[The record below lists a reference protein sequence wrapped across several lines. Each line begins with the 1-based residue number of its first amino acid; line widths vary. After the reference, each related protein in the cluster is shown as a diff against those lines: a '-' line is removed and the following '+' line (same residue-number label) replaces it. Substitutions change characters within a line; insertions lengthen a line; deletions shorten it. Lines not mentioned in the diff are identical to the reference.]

1 MNKDKEDEAQAKRR
15 RKEERAAKGREER
28 EAEQRQLV
36 AAAVERPQIPCAWG
50 EKCTCP
56 GLDEKECCAPGC
68 AATGKAH
75 HVCSVQNGG
84 EPVLNS
90 ACTFACCL
98 PGCSA
103 YATAPE
109 SSEAKA
115 QEQVAADGREPQ
127 SFLKSQALQQP
138 PLPRRKY
145 PQELVDKLSESKR
158 ERDKKKEAGYVRRSA
173 FQFWDDWQAGTAD
186 MGSVDTGPIYTRVTA
201 NGARGTA
208 KDQDAGENEER
219 AAENGDA
226 ANGER
231 GAGSDKEAAGTDGKA
246 VTSDQQ
252 ELYSSLESHGLLATR
267 DALFT
272 LNLPLETTETL
283 VAAFLSDVGAISA
296 TQGAQNALVKLANST
311 ESSGAKTSAES
322 SGSKAR
328 RTAHG
333 TLVVGQCDQA
343 DCIVCKLWPRVE
355 VASEMDAEPKAT
367 EMMRVAEELL
377 MNTADKAQ
385 TLSTMRPAVVSVAQ
399 RLLAKSPESD
409 AQQLGMTLSD
419 GWSEG
424 REQGRRYTVQEAA
437 CLLRRTGLAALLL
450 LADAPCVLTS
460 MKNEKSDHNLQVGMH
475 ILRAIGVLPIKKN
488 NLRDG
493 PKNNHASAVA
503 KLVYERV

>member
-1 MNKDKEDEAQAKRR
+1 MNKDVEAQTKRR
-15 RKEERAAKGREER
+15 RREERAAKGREEK

-36 AAAVERPQIPCAWG
+36 ATVRARPQIPCAWG
-50 EKCTCP
+50 KKCTCP

-75 HVCSVQNGG
+75 HVCSVKHGG
-84 EPVLNS
+84 EQVLNS
-90 ACTFACCL
+90 ACAFACCL
-98 PGCSA
+98 PGCSV
-103 YATAPE
+103 YATASE
-109 SSEAKA
+109 SSEPKA
-115 QEQVAADGREPQ
+115 QE
-127 SFLKSQALQQP
+127 
-138 PLPRRKY
+138 RR
-145 PQELVDKLSESKR
+145 
-158 ERDKKKEAGYVRRSA
+158 GWVRKSA
-173 FQFWDDWQAGTAD
+173 FAGTVD
-186 MGSVDTGPIYTRVTA
+186 MGSGDTEPIYTRVTA

-208 KDQDAGENEER
+208 TDPVAGENEER

-231 GAGSDKEAAGTDGKA
+231 NAGSDKEAAGTDGKA

-267 DALFT
+267 DALFA
-272 LNLPLETTETL
+272 LNLPRETTETL
-283 VAAFLSDVGAISA
+283 VSAFLSDVGPISA
-296 TQGAQNALVKLANST
+296 TQGAQNALVQLAHSE

-333 TLVVGQCDQA
+333 TLVVGQCGQA
-343 DCIVCKLWPRVE
+343 DCIVCKLWPHVE

-385 TLSTMRPAVVSVAQ
+385 TLSTLRPAVVSVAR

-488 NLRDG
+488 NLQDG

>member
-1 MNKDKEDEAQAKRR
+1 
-15 RKEERAAKGREER
+15 
-28 EAEQRQLV
+28 
-36 AAAVERPQIPCAWG
+36 
-50 EKCTCP
+50 
-56 GLDEKECCAPGC
+56 
-68 AATGKAH
+68 
-75 HVCSVQNGG
+75 
-84 EPVLNS
+84 
-90 ACTFACCL
+90 
-98 PGCSA
+98 
-103 YATAPE
+103 
-109 SSEAKA
+109 
-115 QEQVAADGREPQ
+115 
-127 SFLKSQALQQP
+127 
-138 PLPRRKY
+138 
-145 PQELVDKLSESKR
+145 
-158 ERDKKKEAGYVRRSA
+158 
-173 FQFWDDWQAGTAD
+173 
-186 MGSVDTGPIYTRVTA
+186 MGSGDTEPIYTRVTA

-208 KDQDAGENEER
+208 TDPVAGENEER

-231 GAGSDKEAAGTDGKA
+231 NAGSDKEAAGTDGKA

-267 DALFT
+267 DALFA
-272 LNLPLETTETL
+272 LNLPRETTETL
-283 VAAFLSDVGAISA
+283 VSAFLSDVGPISA
-296 TQGAQNALVKLANST
+296 TQGAQNALVQLAHSE

-333 TLVVGQCDQA
+333 TLVVGQCGQA
-343 DCIVCKLWPRVE
+343 NCIVCKLWPHVE

-385 TLSTMRPAVVSVAQ
+385 TLSTLRPAVVSVAQ

>member
-1 MNKDKEDEAQAKRR
+1 MNKDVEAQETKRR
-15 RKEERAAKGREER
+15 RREERAAKAREEK

-36 AAAVERPQIPCAWG
+36 ATVRARPQIPCAWG
-50 EKCTCP
+50 KKCTCP
-56 GLDEKECCAPGC
+56 GLDQKECCAPGC

-75 HVCSVQNGG
+75 HVCSVKHGG
-84 EPVLNS
+84 EQVLNS
-90 ACTFACCL
+90 ACAFACCL
-98 PGCSA
+98 PGCSV
-103 YATAPE
+103 YATASE
-109 SSEAKA
+109 SSEPKA
-115 QEQVAADGREPQ
+115 QEQLAADGREAQ
-127 SFLKSQALQQP
+127 VFLKSQALQQP
-138 PLPRRKY
+138 PIPGRR
-145 PQELVDKLSESKR
+145 
-158 ERDKKKEAGYVRRSA
+158 GWVRKSA
-173 FQFWDDWQAGTAD
+173 FAGTVD
-186 MGSVDTGPIYTRVTA
+186 MGSGDTEPIYTRVTA

-208 KDQDAGENEER
+208 TDPVAGENEER

-231 GAGSDKEAAGTDGKA
+231 NAGSDKEAAGTDGKA

-267 DALFT
+267 DALFA
-272 LNLPLETTETL
+272 LNLPRETTETL
-283 VAAFLSDVGAISA
+283 VSAFLSDVGPISA
-296 TQGAQNALVKLANST
+296 TQGAQNALVQLAHSE

-333 TLVVGQCDQA
+333 TLVVGQCGQA
-343 DCIVCKLWPRVE
+343 GCIVCKLWPHVE

-385 TLSTMRPAVVSVAQ
+385 TLSTLRPAVVSVAQ

-419 GWSEG
+419 GWSEA

>member
-1 MNKDKEDEAQAKRR
+1 MNKDVEAQTKRR
-15 RKEERAAKGREER
+15 RREERAAKGREEK

-36 AAAVERPQIPCAWG
+36 ATVRARPQIPCAWG
-50 EKCTCP
+50 KKCTCP

-75 HVCSVQNGG
+75 HVCSVKHGG
-84 EPVLNS
+84 EQVLNS
-90 ACTFACCL
+90 ACAFACCL
-98 PGCSA
+98 PGCSV
-103 YATAPE
+103 YATASE
-109 SSEAKA
+109 SSEPKA
-115 QEQVAADGREPQ
+115 QE
-127 SFLKSQALQQP
+127 
-138 PLPRRKY
+138 RR
-145 PQELVDKLSESKR
+145 
-158 ERDKKKEAGYVRRSA
+158 GWVRKSA
-173 FQFWDDWQAGTAD
+173 FAGTVD
-186 MGSVDTGPIYTRVTA
+186 MGSGDTEPIYTRVTA

-208 KDQDAGENEER
+208 TDPVAGENEER

-231 GAGSDKEAAGTDGKA
+231 NAGSDKEAAGTDGKA

-267 DALFT
+267 DALFA
-272 LNLPLETTETL
+272 LNLPRETTETL
-283 VAAFLSDVGAISA
+283 VSAFLSDVGPISA
-296 TQGAQNALVKLANST
+296 TQGAQNALVQLAHSE

-333 TLVVGQCDQA
+333 TLVVGQCGQA
-343 DCIVCKLWPRVE
+343 GCIVCKLWPHVE

-385 TLSTMRPAVVSVAQ
+385 TLSTLRPAVVSVAQ

-488 NLRDG
+488 NLQDG

>member
-1 MNKDKEDEAQAKRR
+1 MNKDVEAQTKRR
-15 RKEERAAKGREER
+15 RREERAAKGREEK

-36 AAAVERPQIPCAWG
+36 ATVRARPQIPCAWG
-50 EKCTCP
+50 KKCTCP
-56 GLDEKECCAPGC
+56 GLDQKECCAPGC

-75 HVCSVQNGG
+75 HVCSVKHGG
-84 EPVLNS
+84 EQVLNS
-90 ACTFACCL
+90 ACAFACCL
-98 PGCSA
+98 PGCSV
-103 YATAPE
+103 YATASE
-109 SSEAKA
+109 SSEPKA
-115 QEQVAADGREPQ
+115 QE
-127 SFLKSQALQQP
+127 
-138 PLPRRKY
+138 RR
-145 PQELVDKLSESKR
+145 
-158 ERDKKKEAGYVRRSA
+158 GWVRKSA
-173 FQFWDDWQAGTAD
+173 FAGTVD
-186 MGSVDTGPIYTRVTA
+186 MGSGDTEPIYTRVTA

-208 KDQDAGENEER
+208 TDPVAGENEER

-231 GAGSDKEAAGTDGKA
+231 NAGSDKEAAGTDGKA

-267 DALFT
+267 DALFA
-272 LNLPLETTETL
+272 LNLPRETTETL
-283 VAAFLSDVGAISA
+283 VSAFLSDVGPISA
-296 TQGAQNALVKLANST
+296 TQGAQNALVQLAHSE

-333 TLVVGQCDQA
+333 TLVVGQCGQA
-343 DCIVCKLWPRVE
+343 GCIVCKLWPHVE

-385 TLSTMRPAVVSVAQ
+385 TLSTLRPAVVSVAQ

-488 NLRDG
+488 NLQDG

>member
-1 MNKDKEDEAQAKRR
+1 MNKDVEAQETKRR
-15 RKEERAAKGREER
+15 RREERAAKGREEKL
-28 EAEQRQLV
+28 AAHRQLV
-36 AAAVERPQIPCAWG
+36 ATVMARPQIPCAWG
-50 EKCTCP
+50 KKCTCP
-56 GLDEKECCAPGC
+56 GLDQKECCAPGC

-75 HVCSVQNGG
+75 HVCSVKHGG
-84 EPVLNS
+84 EQVLNS
-90 ACTFACCL
+90 ACAFACCL
-98 PGCSA
+98 PGCSV
-103 YATAPE
+103 YATASE
-109 SSEAKA
+109 SSEPKA
-115 QEQVAADGREPQ
+115 QE
-127 SFLKSQALQQP
+127 
-138 PLPRRKY
+138 RR
-145 PQELVDKLSESKR
+145 
-158 ERDKKKEAGYVRRSA
+158 GWVRKSA
-173 FQFWDDWQAGTAD
+173 FAGTVD
-186 MGSVDTGPIYTRVTA
+186 MGSGDTEPIYTRVTA

-208 KDQDAGENEER
+208 TDPVAGENEER

-231 GAGSDKEAAGTDGKA
+231 NAGSDKEAAGTDGKA

-267 DALFT
+267 DALFA
-272 LNLPLETTETL
+272 LNLPRETTETL
-283 VAAFLSDVGAISA
+283 VSAFLSDVGPISA
-296 TQGAQNALVKLANST
+296 TQGAQNALVQLANS
-311 ESSGAKTSAES
+311 EQSSGAKTSAES

-333 TLVVGQCDQA
+333 TLVVGQCGQA
-343 DCIVCKLWPRVE
+343 NCIVCKLWPHVE

-385 TLSTMRPAVVSVAQ
+385 TLSTLRPAVVSVAQ

-419 GWSEG
+419 GWSEA